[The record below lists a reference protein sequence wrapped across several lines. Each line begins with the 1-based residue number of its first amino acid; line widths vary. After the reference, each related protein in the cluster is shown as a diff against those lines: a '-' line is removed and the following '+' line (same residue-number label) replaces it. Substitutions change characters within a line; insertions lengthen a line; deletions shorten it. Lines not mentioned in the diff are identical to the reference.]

1 MNFWVT
7 VKKNLMKRERKKRL
21 NTKLDRHIA
30 RSHALSHEFFVYI
43 YIYINRCSVR
53 CTKILYFYFEIISN
67 NSLWTYNTHLMFN
80 YNIHIIK
87 RKKIKRIKIIMNIH
101 D

>member
-1 MNFWVT
+1 M
-7 VKKNLMKRERKKRL
+7 
-21 NTKLDRHIA
+21 
-30 RSHALSHEFFVYI
+30 
-43 YIYINRCSVR
+43 R